1 MQAIE
6 AWQEGESL
14 EEKAKSAPELGKA
27 LEKWG
32 RYKPK

>member
-6 AWQEGESL
+6 AWTDGVTL
-14 EEKAKSAPELGKA
+14 EEKAKRAPELDAA